1 MQFRAGAS
9 YDDTNRDAAALS
21 PMVAIELVQAQGDRF
36 YLNYAES
43 SQVSTYTALNSN
55 PVAGLFRGNANLG
68 REISRN
74 LETGF
79 DFRLL
84 GWRVESAFFYRRDDQ
99 LTDWTFTRGV
109 TARTANAVDIATWG
123 GELVAIRQTPRYRL
137 VLGYT
142 RLSKEAHYG
151 AANID
156 ASFYALNFA
165 EHRLTAA
172 MMLRLGAGWELRVDN
187 EFRVQAKNLLRFVG
201 GDQAWGAAA
210 GLYYLPPR
218 LRGVEFSALVD
229 NLWDSDFQQV
239 PGVPAARRQYS
250 VGVAYRW

>member
-1 MQFRAGAS
+1 
-9 YDDTNRDAAALS
+9 
-21 PMVAIELVQAQGDRF
+21 
-36 YLNYAES
+36 
-43 SQVSTYTALNSN
+43 
-55 PVAGLFRGNANLG
+55 
-68 REISRN
+68 
-74 LETGF
+74 
-79 DFRLL
+79 
-84 GWRVESAFFYRRDDQ
+84 
-99 LTDWTFTRGV
+99 
-109 TARTANAVDIATWG
+109 
-123 GELVAIRQTPRYRL
+123 
-137 VLGYT
+137 
-142 RLSKEAHYG
+142 
-151 AANID
+151 
-156 ASFYALNFA
+156 
-165 EHRLTAA
+165 